1 MKKILVTGSNGLL
14 GSAVSRKLK
23 EENSDAEIINHTRKE
38 CDLMDREKTIE
49 YFSSFKEL
57 DSVIHCAAEVGG
69 VLKNT
74 LHSEKMFYNNLK
86 LNTNVIDACYKMQVP
101 NLVNILSTCLFPESA
116 NYPLTSDQIFNGD
129 PHSSSFGYA
138 LAKRISYLTVQS
150 YRKALGYNWI
160 SIIPTNI
167 YGINDNFNLENSH
180 VLPALIFKADFSKKN
195 DRDFIIWGNGE
206 TFRQFILSDDLAS
219 LILWAKDNWHNDS
232 PFMAVN
238 PKEYLI
244 KDIALRIAKKFEIP
258 EDRVKFDF
266 TKPSGIKRMTASS
279 DADWFNF
286 TPIEEGL
293 DKTIE
298 WFKKEYDTIR
308 K

>member
-14 GSAVSRKLK
+14 GSAVVRKL
-23 EENSDAEIINHTRKE
+23 EEQSDVQIIKHSRKE

-49 YFSSFKEL
+49 YFSSFKQI

-69 VLKNT
+69 VLKNS
-74 LHSEKMFYNNLK
+74 LYSERMFYNNLK
-86 LNTNVIDACYKMQVP
+86 LNNNVIDSCYKMKVP

-116 NYPLTSDQIFNGD
+116 NYPLTPDQIFSGD

-180 VLPALIFKADFSKKN
+180 VLPALIMKAYTAKQTNK
-195 DRDFIIWGNGE
+195 DFIIWGNGE
-206 TFRQFILSDDLAS
+206 THRQFIFSDDLAA
-219 LILWAKDNWHNDS
+219 LILWAKDNWHEDS

-238 PKEYLI
+238 SKEYLI
-244 KDIALRIAKKFEIP
+244 KDVAILIAKKFEIP
-258 EDRVKFDF
+258 DDKIKFDF

-279 DADWFNF
+279 NADQFQF
-286 TPIEEGL
+286 TPLEEGL
-293 DKTIE
+293 NKTID
-298 WFKKEYDTIR
+298 WFKKEYNNIR